1 MKKVAVVAGIG
12 IAVIAVIV
20 GFLIINVNSVV
31 KNGIEAVGPEVLG
44 VPVTVEDVN
53 ISFLNGS
60 GVIKGLNVA
69 NPDGYESE
77 QAIMVEEMR
86 VIVDIGS
93 LTSDKIHI
101 KEVVIDAPSITYE
114 GNLLNSN
121 ISKLQKNA
129 ESTGTSGSGSSD
141 EADEEG
147 EMALQ
152 IDRLRVNDARINVQL
167 SFLDEPLS
175 LVLPFLELE
184 DLGKDEDASPGDVIN
199 EVLLALN
206 QSVVPLIRDNAS
218 MGDKLKETGEKIGEK
233 LKGLFKRD

>member
-31 KNGIEAVGPEVLG
+31 KNGIEAVGTEVLG

-77 QAIMVEEMR
+77 QAIMIEEMR

-152 IDRLRVNDARINVQL
+152 IDRLQVNDARINVRL
-167 SFLDEPLS
+167 SFLDDPLS

-218 MGDKLKETGEKIGEK
+218 LGDKLKETGEKIGEK

>member
-12 IAVIAVIV
+12 IAIIAVIV

-31 KNGIEAVGPEVLG
+31 KNGIEAVGTEVLG

-53 ISFLNGS
+53 ISFFNGS

-152 IDRLRVNDARINVQL
+152 IDRLQVNDARINVRL
-167 SFLDEPLS
+167 SFLDDPLS

-218 MGDKLKETGEKIGEK
+218 LGDKLKETGEKIGEK